1 MSTESL
7 HPGIIVGVDGSPQ
20 SGAALRWAVA
30 EAAMRD
36 EELTIVHVS
45 PPIGGGW
52 SGLGLSGRP
61 LTEETFEWQQK
72 GAQRLIED
80 ALRTARDCAGAA
92 PLQISTEVLSASVA
106 PTLIDLTKQARMIVV
121 GSSGK
126 GALSRALL
134 GSVST
139 ALIHH
144 AHCPVA
150 ILHAE
155 VSPEHRD
162 GPVVVGVD
170 LSPASERAIA
180 LAFEEASRR
189 HAELVALHACS
200 DDEFVEH
207 APIPWSAISANL
219 DDALARDLAGWQ
231 ERYPDV
237 VVRRKIVR
245 VNPALNLLE
254 ESESAQLVVLGS
266 HGRGGFAGM
275 LLGSVSSAVVHAI
288 TAPVMVARFD

>member
-1 MSTESL
+1 VSTESL

-20 SGAALRWAVA
+20 SAAALRWAVA
-30 EAAMRD
+30 EAVMHD

-45 PPIGGGW
+45 PLIGGW
-52 SGLGLSGRP
+52 SGVGLSGSP
-61 LTEETFEWQQK
+61 LAEETVEWQQQ

-80 ALRTARDCAGAA
+80 ALQTARDCAGAA
-92 PLQISTEVLSASVA
+92 SLRISTEMPSASVV

-121 GSSGK
+121 GSSGQ

-144 AHCPVA
+144 SHCPVA
-150 ILHAE
+150 VLHAE
-155 VSPEHRD
+155 VSPEQRD
-162 GPVVVGVD
+162 GPIVVGVD
-170 LSPASERAIA
+170 LSPASEAATA
-180 LAFEEASRR
+180 LAFEEASAR

-200 DDEFVEH
+200 DDEWVEH

-219 DDALARDLAGWQ
+219 EETLAQSLAGWQ

-245 VNPALNLLE
+245 VDPARHLLE

-275 LLGSVSSAVVHAI
+275 LLGSVSSAVVHGI
-288 TAPVMVARFD
+288 TTPVMVARLD